1 MNLKTARL
9 PPGVGKNGGPAS
21 ASVVDLFCGVGGL
34 AYGFAKAGLRVA
46 AGIDTDE
53 SCRYAFEANVGAKF
67 VCKPVEGVSARELSG
82 LYEGRGRRV
91 LIGCAPCQP
100 FSSYGKSRADDPKW
114 SLLRAFGR
122 LVRGTSPHV
131 VSMEN
136 VPRLRSHGVFG
147 KFVSGLE
154 SGGYR
159 VWHGVVDCSDY
170 GVPQTRRRLVLLAS
184 RLGPIGMIGRTR
196 RGGPPTVREAIG
208 DLDPIRAGCASA
220 GDPIH
225 RSRGLSAVNLER
237 ISQTPQ
243 GGGWKDWDRR
253 LVLSCHRKKSGRSY
267 DDVYGRMSWDRP
279 APTITTQA
287 VALGSGR
294 FGHPEQDRALSL
306 REAALIQTFPRG
318 YKFSEKPGARIDTV
332 ARHIGNAVPVALGKA
347 IGLSIKR
354 HLAGH
359 DGGV

>member
-1 MNLKTARL
+1 M
-9 PPGVGKNGGPAS
+9 GKRGGRAA

-53 SCRYAFEANVGAKF
+53 TCRYAFEANTGARF
-67 VCKPVEGVSARELSG
+67 VHKSVENITPRELSS
-82 LYEGRGRRV
+82 LYRGRGRHV

-100 FSSYGKSRADDPKW
+100 FSSYNRSRVDDPKW
-114 SLLRAFGR
+114 SLLHAFKR

-136 VPRLRSHGVFG
+136 VPRMRSHSVFG
-147 KFVSGLE
+147 KFAKCLKDE
-154 SGGYR
+154 GYH
-159 VWHGVVDCSDY
+159 VWHDVVSCSDY

-184 RLGPIGMIGRTR
+184 RLGHIDMIDKTHSRD
-196 RGGPPTVREAIG
+196 PPTVRDAIG
-208 DLDPIRAGCASA
+208 DLDPIRAGCSSA
-220 GDPIH
+220 KDPLH
-225 RSRGLSAVNLER
+225 RSRGLSAANLER

-243 GGGWKDWDRR
+243 GGGWRDWDRR
-253 LVLSCHRKKSGRSY
+253 LVLPCHRKRSGRSY
-267 DDVYGRMSWDRP
+267 DSVYGRMSWDRP
-279 APTITTQA
+279 SPTITTQA
-287 VALGSGR
+287 IALGSGR

-318 YKFSEKPGARIDTV
+318 YKFVSGKADVRMETV

-347 IGLSIKR
+347 IALSIRR
-354 HLAGH
+354 HLVDH
-359 DGGV
+359 DGRV